1 MLVQIVNPNQ
11 FQGHQLGK
19 VVAAVEFVVNFEWQI
34 QFQVKDLSLQ
44 TLPQPERGQN
54 LFEVV
59 EGFVPGNREVK
70 VPLEVV

>member
-1 MLVQIVNPNQ
+1 
-11 FQGHQLGK
+11 
-19 VVAAVEFVVNFEWQI
+19 VVNFEWQI
-34 QFQVKDLSLQ
+34 QFQVKDRSLQ

-70 VPLEVV
+70 VPREVVGYRATQFVLLVLFH